1 MHLKVEVRHEAD
13 EKIGILGHGLD
24 AGAQEGNKV
33 LPVLKAVIIL
43 SN

>member
-1 MHLKVEVRHEAD
+1 MEIRHEAD

-24 AGAQEGNKV
+24 AGAQQGDKV
-33 LPVLKAVIIL
+33 LPVLEAVIVL